1 MPVKIRLQR
10 FGRTKRPFYH
20 VVVADSRSP
29 RDGKFIEKLG
39 SYNPVTVPATI
50 DINVDR
56 AVEWLNNGAQPTDT
70 AERILS
76 YTGVLY
82 KRHLLRGVTKGVVPA
97 DQVEVKWN
105 AFMEA
110 ANAKSAMKRD
120 AHQAKLAEAQ
130 RAAKTPV
137 AKPAP
142 AAPAAEEVAPEAP
155 AADEAPAAE

>member
-10 FGRTKRPFYH
+10 FGRKKRPFYH

-110 ANAKSAMKRD
+110 ANAKAAMKRD
-120 AHQAKLAEAQ
+120 AHQAKMAEAQ

-142 AAPAAEEVAPEAP
+142 APVAEEAAPEAP